1 MVKFLHDSLRLLRT
15 NLDVDFPLHPSGED
29 LRKYYQSYAAHFG
42 LLDKII
48 FNVTVS
54 SITRTDDDTQWA
66 LHLAGEETPRLFDK
80 VIVASGTEV
89 MPVIPVIEGLDLFQG
104 NFLHSQAFKKC
115 ETIFPVHTQMLMAR
129 LAPKT
134 LQIRMLL

>member
-1 MVKFLHDSLRLLRT
+1 MFPVDIGI
-15 NLDVDFPLHPSGED
+15 DFPLHPGGED

-42 LLDKII
+42 LLDKIF

-80 VIVASGTEV
+80 VIVASGSEV
-89 MPVIPVIEGLDLFQG
+89 TPVIPVIEGLGLFQG
-104 NFLHSQAFKKC
+104 KFLHSQAFK
-115 ETIFPVHTQMLMAR
+115 R
-129 LAPKT
+129 
-134 LQIRMLL
+134 